1 VFRIIYISRLIL
13 ITIFFSVQYLNAQV
27 PSLYFENY
35 SSEQGLSQNSI
46 SCFAQDQF
54 GYIWM
59 GTENGLNKFDGYQ
72 IINYFEDN
80 SDTLHLSSGSIY
92 DICVDQENKIWI
104 ATSNG
109 LNSYDQK
116 TEKFSH
122 FKFNDSISNN
132 NQRINIVFIDNKQYL
147 WLGTPKG
154 IKRSKYPI
162 GADLNSQK
170 IIFDNFSDIFLNKNI
185 VFIYQDSQND
195 IWIGSSNEIF
205 LINNTGKIKQ
215 IKLPESFIVN
225 NAFKITTIAEDKKM
239 RFWIGT
245 EQGLLWYNKE
255 LETFTGLQNHPFF
268 KANPAANF
276 IKKIL
281 VDHKGRVFIGT
292 YGNGLVQFLEKEN
305 KFVSYVH
312 EQGNPNSLPRNYIY
326 TLFEDKSKVLFVS
339 VIGAGFCKAG
349 LGSKKFYL
357 YNNHD
362 LKDNYV
368 VRALHASDNNNL
380 WIGLQ
385 TGGLDKLNISNNSY
399 THYSFSKDDKNTNF
413 TIKTICQ
420 YDSVNLLLGTFFKG
434 VLIFNT
440 NTGSFKQFAPET
452 SELSKINYITDIKI
466 NPKKDIWISTF
477 HDGVYV
483 YNRSKQKLTH
493 YHEKSKEHPLLNN
506 SISSIYFDKKGMVWL
521 TSIGG
526 GVGILNP
533 ETGKIKYFS
542 KNNGLKKGLASN
554 TTTTCLSD
562 SFGNIWI
569 GSSAGICR
577 YISEKDT
584 FEVFNRKH
592 GIADEFIN
600 AVVPDKNGNLW
611 MSTNKGIS
619 FFNRK
624 TKSFINFGKKDGLQA
639 DEFNMGASCVFP
651 DGKIAF
657 GGINGLNIFSPDSI
671 HIGKFVP
678 DINIYKFQLFNQDV
692 VVNQDINGDMVLKES
707 IHSTKKITL
716 SYFNNFISFE
726 FSAQDYAKPEAI
738 VYEYI
743 LEGFEENW
751 NKTSYKYRKATY
763 TNLDPGKYI
772 FKVRSTNSD
781 GVFQQNTKAIEINI
795 LPPFWKTTWFYL
807 LTSIITL
814 FILFLIIFLS
824 NKWIIRQNKK
834 LEKEVERRTLALE
847 EKNIAL
853 ADKVTQINEQKLELQ
868 EKSKALMILNSDLEI
883 FSTVIK
889 EMRNT
894 LLIMDSKGDF
904 LFANKAFD
912 ETYIQLNSLKKK
924 YGNNIFK
931 MPLEKHV
938 LTIINRCFNEKV
950 PVQYEAE
957 YTKLKGEK
965 FWVHS
970 NMTPI
975 LDENG
980 QIKNVVLIETN
991 ITEIKLRETQILQ
1004 LAEELFKKAE
1014 DLDIKNKEL
1023 ETKNRKIT
1031 EQSQELK
1038 SLTENLELANKN
1050 LEEIV
1055 QKRTNDMRLA
1065 KEQAEKAN
1073 QLKTMFLLN
1082 LSHEIRTPMNAICG
1096 FSELMSDE
1104 RAPLNKRKVY
1114 AKMINDNVDVLLRL
1128 IDNIMDLSKLQA
1140 KQIKLNNVVFNVKQ
1154 KLKEIYYLYIVDN
1167 EYIKDNVIFYLKLE
1181 AIDNV
1186 TINADIK
1193 RFEKIFTNLIDNAVK
1208 YTESGSITLE
1218 AKPVK
1223 NEKALSISV
1232 IDTGVGIKK
1241 EEISKI
1247 FDYFRKVDDNI
1258 KLYRGTGLGLSI
1270 VREILNIYQ
1279 WEIKVESTL
1288 GKGSTFTVKIPL
1300 SET

>member
-1 VFRIIYISRLIL
+1 MFRIIYISRLFL
-13 ITIFFSVQYLNAQV
+13 ITVFFSVQYLNAQV
-27 PSLYFENY
+27 HTLYFENY
-35 SSEQGLSQNSI
+35 SSEQGLSQNSV

-80 SDTLHLSSGSIY
+80 SNADHLSSGTIN
-92 DICVDQENKIWI
+92 DICVDPENRIWI

-109 LNSYDQK
+109 LNCYDQK

-122 FKFNDSISNN
+122 YKFNDSISNN
-132 NQRINIVFIDNKQYL
+132 NQHINIVFIDHKNYL

-154 IKRSKYPI
+154 IKKSKYPI
-162 GADLNSQK
+162 GAELNPKK
-170 IIFDNFSDIFLNKNI
+170 IIFDNFSNTFSNKNI

-195 IWIGSSNEIF
+195 IWIGTSKEVF
-205 LINNTGKIKQ
+205 LIESTGTIRK
-215 IKLPESFIVN
+215 IKLPESFIIH

-255 LETFTGLQNHPFF
+255 LESFTDLKNHPFF

-292 YGNGLVQFLEKEN
+292 YGNGLVRFLEKEN
-305 KFVSYVH
+305 TFVSYVH
-312 EQGNPNSLPRNYIY
+312 KPENPNSLPRNYIY

-349 LGSKKFYL
+349 LGTKKFYL
-357 YNNHD
+357 YNNHN
-362 LKDNYV
+362 LKDKYI
-368 VRALHASDNNNL
+368 VRALHVADSNNL

-385 TGGLDKLNISNNSY
+385 TAGLEKLNISNNSY
-399 THYSFSKDDKNTNF
+399 THYHFPYKGKNTDF

-440 NTGSFKQFAPET
+440 NTGSFKQFAPEIPK
-452 SELSKINYITDIKI
+452 LSKINYITDIKI
-466 NPKKDIWISTF
+466 DTKKNIWIATF

-483 YNRSKQKLTH
+483 YSRQKKILTH
-493 YHEKSKEHPLLNN
+493 YHEKSKEYPLLNN
-506 SISSIYFDKKGMVWL
+506 SVSSIFFDEKGMVWL

-526 GVGILNP
+526 GIGILNP
-533 ETGKIKYFS
+533 ETGKIRYFS
-542 KNNGLKKGLASN
+542 KNDTFNKGLASN

-577 YISEKDT
+577 YISKKDT

-592 GIADEFIN
+592 GIVDEYIY
-600 AVVPDKNGNLW
+600 AIVSDKNGNLW

-619 FFNRK
+619 LFNRK
-624 TKSFINFGKKDGLQA
+624 TKSFVNFGKKDGLQA
-639 DEFNMGASCVFP
+639 DEFNLGASCVFP

-671 HIGKFVP
+671 HIGRFVP
-678 DINIYKFQLFNQDV
+678 NINISKFQLFNQDV
-692 VVNQDINGDMVLKES
+692 AVNKEINKDIVLKES
-707 IHSTKKITL
+707 ILSTKNITL

-726 FSAQDYAKPEAI
+726 FSAQDYTKPEAI
-738 VYEYI
+738 IYEYI

-751 NKTSYKYRKATY
+751 NKTSYKFRKATY

-781 GVFQQNTKAIEINI
+781 GVFQQNTKAIVINI
-795 LPPFWKTTWFYL
+795 LPPFWKTPWFYL
-807 LTSIITL
+807 LTTIITV

-824 NKWIIRQNKK
+824 NKWIIIQNKK

-853 ADKVTQINEQKLELQ
+853 AERVTQINEQKLELQ
-868 EKSKALMILNSDLEI
+868 EKSEALMILNSDLEI

-894 LLIMDSKGDF
+894 LLIMDGKGDF
-904 LFANKAFD
+904 LVANKAFD
-912 ETYIQLNSLKKK
+912 ETYMQLNGLQEK
-924 YGNNIFK
+924 YGNNIFM

-938 LTIINRCFNEKV
+938 LKIINRCFNEKV

-975 LDENG
+975 LDENE

-991 ITEIKLRETQILQ
+991 ITEIKQRETQILQ

-1031 EQSQELK
+1031 EQSKELK

-1096 FSELMSDE
+1096 FSELMADE
-1104 RAPLNKRKVY
+1104 RAPLDKRKAY

-1154 KLKEIYYLYIVDN
+1154 KLKEIYYLYVVDD
-1167 EYIKDNVIFYLKLE
+1167 EHIKDNVIFHLKLE

-1186 TINADIK
+1186 TVYADIK

-1218 AKPVK
+1218 AKPEENGK
-1223 NEKALSISV
+1223 ILSISV
-1232 IDTGVGIKK
+1232 IDTGIGIKK
-1241 EEISKI
+1241 EEISRI
-1247 FDYFRKVDDNI
+1247 FEYFRKVDDNI

-1270 VREILNIYQ
+1270 VREILDIYN
-1279 WEIKVESTL
+1279 WEINVESTL
-1288 GKGSTFTVKIPL
+1288 GKGSAFNVKIPL
-1300 SET
+1300 S